1 MFSLCVCPPALARP
15 ALFKSTLP
23 QTPLRFASSAPWRRV
38 RPFAL
43 PTSKKTKTQTFLK
56 IRKMRTFRIF
66 RFCPFE
72 FLRKAS
78 LQLSRIWAS
87 AFHFS
92 ENTDVPDFPFFLAR
106 FVFRGKRRLV
116 FCWCVSSLARP
127 NWRGPPLTPLG
138 LPLGDWRH
146 CRSGRVWE
154 ERTSGRHPGVGNT
167 ERWDR
172 ARRSSKQR
180 EKESKPK
187 ACQPPGCQPRLRSS
201 QLIPFVWKS

>member
-1 MFSLCVCPPALARP
+1 M
-15 ALFKSTLP
+15 
-23 QTPLRFASSAPWRRV
+23 
-38 RPFAL
+38 
-43 PTSKKTKTQTFLK
+43 
-56 IRKMRTFRIF
+56 
-66 RFCPFE
+66 
-72 FLRKAS
+72 
-78 LQLSRIWAS
+78 SRIWAS

-201 QLIPFVWKS
+201 QKRGAGKADMAKAEKEVLKKVSFPKKCCGFFLIFWGPPGAGNGSKMCPRGPAFEPQSIVQIRPMAARLVAKSRFHFF

>member
-1 MFSLCVCPPALARP
+1 MRFRQAR
-15 ALFKSTLP
+15 
-23 QTPLRFASSAPWRRV
+23 RRN
-38 RPFAL
+38 R
-43 PTSKKTKTQTFLK
+43 KRFLK

-87 AFHFS
+87 AFHLS
-92 ENTDVPDFPFFLAR
+92 ENTDVPYFQFFCLAR
-106 FVFRGKRRLV
+106 SVFRGKRRLV

-201 QLIPFVWKS
+201 QTGVGRCQIEATAVLDRGG

>member
-1 MFSLCVCPPALARP
+1 MRFRRAR
-15 ALFKSTLP
+15 KRKRT
-23 QTPLRFASSAPWRRV
+23 R
-38 RPFAL
+38 
-43 PTSKKTKTQTFLK
+43 FLK

-92 ENTDVPDFPFFLAR
+92 ENTDVPDFP
-106 FVFRGKRRLV
+106 GV
-116 FCWCVSSLARP
+116 FCGRCFFGENLASFFAGAFSR
-127 NWRGPPLTPLG
+127 WRGQSGVNPPSPRSSC
-138 LPLGDWRH
+138 PLGDWRH

-172 ARRSSKQR
+172 ARRSSKKR
-180 EKESKPK
+180 EK
-187 ACQPPGCQPRLRSS
+187 S
-201 QLIPFVWKS
+201 QSQKIANPLDANPVCVLLKRG